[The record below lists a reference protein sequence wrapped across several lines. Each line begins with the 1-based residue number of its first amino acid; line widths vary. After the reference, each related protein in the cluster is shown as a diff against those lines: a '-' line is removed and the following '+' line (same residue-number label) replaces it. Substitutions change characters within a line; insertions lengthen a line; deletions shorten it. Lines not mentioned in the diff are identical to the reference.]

1 MWFESSELKASSQAL
16 AFTSADGRAARPAA
30 LPVARPERP
39 SLRPAAAT
47 TAGLHQ
53 EDYVESG
60 LMCSI
65 RMIKNEWWAVVGQNH
80 DGTSAIE
87 SQCQPD
93 RALGR
98 LGKGNVG

>member
-1 MWFESSELKASSQAL
+1 
-16 AFTSADGRAARPAA
+16 
-30 LPVARPERP
+30 
-39 SLRPAAAT
+39 
-47 TAGLHQ
+47 
-53 EDYVESG
+53 
-60 LMCSI
+60 
-65 RMIKNEWWAVVGQNH
+65 MIENEWWAVVGQNH